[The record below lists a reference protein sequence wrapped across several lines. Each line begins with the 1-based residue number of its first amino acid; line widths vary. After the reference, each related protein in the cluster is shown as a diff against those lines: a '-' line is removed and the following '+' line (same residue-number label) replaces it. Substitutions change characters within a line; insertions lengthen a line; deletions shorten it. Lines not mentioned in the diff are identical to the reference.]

1 MSTNLNLAPVPEVL
15 TYRTSA
21 RRPDESDVIRRRA
34 AAGELTRVAR
44 GLYTES
50 AGWAALRSSEQ
61 HLVRVRS
68 FADRIRDGD
77 LVSHVSA
84 AVVFG
89 VPLLTPPPTRVHV
102 TSTGEDRRT
111 TNATFVVHAD
121 LDPEWNRPVVTTSDG
136 LLLCGLERLATDLAL
151 TLPFADAVV
160 ALDALLGRAVEREL
174 VRAAVARRGQKGR
187 RRALRAVEFADA
199 ASGSP
204 GESYARAR
212 FDQFGTPAP
221 VLQHRFR
228 SAGEP
233 DIVVDF
239 WFPESGVVVEFDGSV
254 KYQRSEYL
262 HGRTPQEALADEKL
276 REDRL
281 RAFPGVRRVL
291 RLTWS
296 DLLNEWVLRAK
307 LRQAGVRMSR

>member
-1 MSTNLNLAPVPEVL
+1 MSMNLKLAPVPEVL

-21 RRPDESDVIRRRA
+21 QRPDESDAIRRRA

-44 GLYTES
+44 GLYAEA
-50 AGWAALRSSEQ
+50 AGWAALRTTEQ
-61 HLVRVRS
+61 HHVRVRS
-68 FADRIRDGD
+68 FADRIRPGD

-89 VPLLTPPPTRVHV
+89 VPLLTPPPTRIHV
-102 TSTGEDRRT
+102 TSGGADRRT
-111 TNATFVVHAD
+111 TNSTFIVHAD
-121 LDPEWNRPVVTTSDG
+121 LDPDRNRRAVTTPDG
-136 LLLCGLERLATDLAL
+136 LVLCGLDRLATDLAL
-151 TLPFADAVV
+151 TLPFSDAVV
-160 ALDALLGRAVEREL
+160 ALDSLLGRAVERDL
-174 VRAAVARRGQKGR
+174 VRSAVERRGQKGR
-187 RRALRAVEFADA
+187 RRALRAVDFADA
-199 ASGSP
+199 ASDSP

-212 FDQFGTPAP
+212 FDQFGTPTP

-228 SAGEP
+228 TAGEP

-239 WFPESGVVVEFDGSV
+239 WFPESGVVVEFDGAV

-262 HGRTPQEALADEKL
+262 RGRTPEEALIDEKI

-281 RAFPGVRRVL
+281 RAFPEVRIVL

-296 DLLNEWVLRAK
+296 DLRNEWTLRTK